1 MSTYWAD
8 IGMVQDAGEAP
19 AAECVTA
26 GGCGGVEHHVV
37 ADMAVQLLVRRISET
52 VQHGN
57 VQFIFII
64 YFRRRLVRNF
74 RVEVKLSQLGKS
86 KG

>member
-8 IGMVQDAGEAP
+8 VGMVQDAGEAL

-52 VQHGN
+52 IQHGN
-57 VQFIFII
+57 VQFIFVIC
-64 YFRRRLVRNF
+64 F
-74 RVEVKLSQLGKS
+74 
-86 KG
+86 

>member
-8 IGMVQDAGEAP
+8 VGMVQDAGEAL

-52 VQHGN
+52 IQHGN
-57 VQFIFII
+57 V
-64 YFRRRLVRNF
+64 
-74 RVEVKLSQLGKS
+74 
-86 KG
+86 